1 MRFIDFL
8 NESNRK
14 SKQLRRLSITESEY
28 TVQPKTKKARD
39 LFKKLLNDGKVH
51 LDSTVL
57 SDGEPV
63 KDVTIRVGKDSC
75 LKFTDKKGNNYVIAD
90 MDLTTASQLIS
101 RSVGNTGPV
110 VVDNSKKNFLRS
122 SDLSS
127 YKQPNSAERAEKIV
141 EHVIHELNQT
151 NKKYT
156 FLVKTET
163 SFWNRD
169 VTKRH
174 YVAVVPK
181 AKSVDDIDLSSVQK
195 FYYRSY
201 TFIDGQDYSD
211 QLANDQGSM
220 TEREFKQHLVDKI
233 NSFVKRMEVGNVE
246 TFSKNVDRAKV
257 FSGFQKL

>member
-1 MRFIDFL
+1 MKFKKIL
-8 NESNRK
+8 EANT
-14 SKQLRRLSITESEY
+14 SK
-28 TVQPKTKKARD
+28 TVQPRTKKARD
-39 LFKKLLNDGKVH
+39 LFKKLLNGEKVH

-63 KDVTIRVGKDSC
+63 KDVTIRFGKDPF
-75 LKFTDKKGNNYVIAD
+75 LKFTDKKGNNCLIAD
-90 MDLTTASQLIS
+90 IDLATASQLIS
-101 RSVGNTGPV
+101 RSLENTGPV
-110 VVDNSKKNFLRS
+110 VVDNSKKGFLRS

-163 SFWNRD
+163 SFWNGD

-174 YVAVVPK
+174 CVAVVPK
-181 AKSVDDIDLSSVQK
+181 AKSVDDIDLSSVQNK
-195 FYYRSY
+195 FYCRSY
-201 TFIDGQDYSD
+201 TFIDGQDYSE
-211 QLANDQGSM
+211 QLTNTHGLMS
-220 TEREFKQHLVDKI
+220 EREFKQHLVDKI
-233 NSFVKRMEVGNVE
+233 NSYVKRMEVGNVE